1 MRHFRLFQTA
11 CMLAAW
17 AGLVTVAPG
26 LARELDYNDKRR
38 VAEMFFWNADMAQ
51 SHLALVKQA
60 RSANDRALFCKEL
73 SEANHYIVQMQT
85 IASRVSRDWYAT
97 DQWELAVKMND
108 VAGKYD
114 RAHHGLNGMG
124 NCSK

>member
-1 MRHFRLFQTA
+1 
-11 CMLAAW
+11 MLAAW

-38 VAEMFFWNADMAQ
+38 VAEMFFWNADLAQ